1 MWEQESYDSASYEKG
16 KLAARSDAPVLIV
29 GETGV
34 GKEVLARSIHLH
46 SVRRNMTFVPVSCA
60 SIASTLFES
69 ELFGHTKGAFTGA
82 TESKKGFIEI
92 ANCGTLFLDEISE
105 VPSGM
110 QTKLLRVIETK
121 EYYQVGSTAA
131 KTADFR
137 LISASNRSFAELNNG
152 QFLRKDFLYRINTFV
167 IEMPPLRQRRDAIP
181 DLLSHFL
188 SLRGSPAKFSGKA
201 IELILCY
208 PFPGNIRELRNM
220 VDYAVASAGEKAS
233 LIDAGHLPRSLLD
246 YCGMITC
253 RDASNLRET
262 LACFAATYVR
272 YVLNENGGDVDK
284 VAEQL
289 GVSRATVY
297 RAIRRSKG

>member
-1 MWEQESYDSASYEKG
+1 MWEQESYDRASYEKG

-34 GKEVLARSIHLH
+34 GKEVLARSIHQH
-46 SVRRNMTFVPVSCA
+46 SARRNMAFVPVSCA

-121 EYYQVGSTAA
+121 EYYQVGNTTA

-137 LISASNRSFAELNNG
+137 LISASNRSITELNNG
-152 QFLRKDFLYRINTFV
+152 QLLRKDFLYRINTFV
-167 IEMPPLRQRRDAIP
+167 IEVPPLRQRRDAIP
-181 DLLSHFL
+181 DLLTHFISL
-188 SLRGSPAKFSGKA
+188 SGSPAKFSGKA

-220 VDYAVASAGEKAS
+220 VDYAVASAAEKAS
-233 LIDAGHLPRSLLD
+233 VIDAGHLPRSLLD

-253 RDASNLRET
+253 RDASNLRKT
-262 LACFAATYVR
+262 LACFTATYVR
-272 YVLNENGGDVDK
+272 YVLNENEGDVHK
-284 VAEQL
+284 AAEQL

-297 RAIRRSKG
+297 RAIRRGKG